1 MGKHKIVIN
10 VTKSQSPTS
19 SPIKTPLCTSYFK
32 FPIFAM
38 IIFCHYL
45 IIIAICYGCIEA
57 AEITMENI
65 ANFQVISFP
74 GVFLS
79 ARTFGFELLH
89 KFLSILAK

>member
-1 MGKHKIVIN
+1 
-10 VTKSQSPTS
+10 
-19 SPIKTPLCTSYFK
+19 
-32 FPIFAM
+32 M

-79 ARTFGFELLH
+79 AARKLGLDLLQH
-89 KFLSILAK
+89 FCLFIAAPCDLWKNMPKKRVDIYYGS